1 MKLDEAD
8 REWLIGI
15 IGSEDKSNEVIE
27 WIESR
32 IFIQKYYSYLDDEE
46 TKKYYDIDS
55 IREEYEMEIEELEE
69 HNKEVEE

>member
-32 IFIQKYYSYLDDEE
+32 IFIQKYYIYLDDEE